1 MKTRIISG
9 LIMVPLLLVLY
20 FRGLPLTI
28 AAFLIAAMGIW
39 ELFKGFDKIDIKPSF
54 VVAWG
59 SLIVLYGLH
68 FLLPNDNS
76 FIMPWLVASIVA
88 SCLVL
93 FDVDGR
99 KAEDSLG
106 TIFGIVYVI
115 FFLYHIVMV
124 SETNFGILVWVIVIT
139 AFCTDIA
146 AYFTG
151 SFLGKRKLCPRLS
164 PKKTVEGALG
174 GIAGSVIV
182 SIIFGLITHIKLFPH
197 IIVIG
202 ILGSVMAQL
211 GDLTA
216 SAFKRKMGI
225 KDYGNLIPGHGGI
238 LDRFDSL
245 IFVAPAI
252 YYYIVLFMD

>member
-28 AAFLIAAMGIW
+28 AALLIGAMGIW
-39 ELFKGFDKIDIKPSF
+39 ELFKGFEKIEIKPSY

-68 FLLPNDNS
+68 FLLPDSNS
-76 FIMPWLVASIVA
+76 FLMPWLVGSIIA
-88 SCLVL
+88 SCLIL

-99 KAEDSLG
+99 RAEDALG
-106 TIFGIVYVI
+106 TIFGIIYCG
-115 FFLYHIVMV
+115 FLLYHIVLV
-124 SETNFGILVWVIVIT
+124 SGTNYGVLVWMIVIT

-164 PKKTVEGALG
+164 PKKTVEGAIG
-174 GIAGSVIV
+174 GLIGAVIV
-182 SIIFGLITHIKLFPH
+182 SIIFGLIAHVQIFPH
-197 IIVIG
+197 IIVMG
-202 ILGSVMAQL
+202 ILGSIMGQL

-216 SAFKRKMGI
+216 SALKRNMKI

-252 YYYIVLFMD
+252 YYYIVLFMN